1 VNTKWISEQR
11 AIFNL
16 IADMDQLKVQ
26 VQPHKIN
33 GCRFGSSEGS
43 GSTTQ
48 NGSVIK
54 QNGSVN
60 KGPSLI

>member
-1 VNTKWISEQR
+1 
-11 AIFNL
+11 
-16 IADMDQLKVQ
+16 MDQLKVQ

-33 GCRFGSSEGS
+33 GCRFGSAEGS

-48 NGSVIK
+48 NGSVNK